1 MQRLQSSRSQLLNFC
16 FNEMEANTMTQ
27 DNTMTEGKR
36 IIVRIDKD
44 LEDLIPGYIENRHK
58 DIKSISASLENGDFE
73 NISILGHSMK
83 GSGGGYGF
91 DEITTIGASIEKAAK
106 ENDAEE
112 IKRWIEKLS
121 HYIESV
127 ELIYG

>member
-1 MQRLQSSRSQLLNFC
+1 
-16 FNEMEANTMTQ
+16 MTQ
-27 DNTMTEGKR
+27 DSTTTESKR

-58 DIKSISASLENGDFE
+58 DIKSISASLESGDFE
-73 NISILGHSMK
+73 NIRILGHSMK

-106 ENDAEE
+106 GNDAEE

-121 HYIESV
+121 QYIESV
-127 ELIYG
+127 DAIYE

>member
-1 MQRLQSSRSQLLNFC
+1 
-16 FNEMEANTMTQ
+16 MTQ
-27 DNTMTEGKR
+27 DNTMKEGTK

-127 ELIYG
+127 EMIYG